1 MVKRYLSD
9 LSLQGNINIYQGM
22 IVSFFYTIFK
32 AITGIYYAS
41 AWFISIAV
49 YYLCLGI
56 IRAYLIRFYK
66 KKDEVKTYRNVGL
79 SLFLLNIPMGG
90 MIILMICTNSGFSYP
105 GYIIYLSAL
114 YTFYSFIISIRDI
127 VKFRKVG
134 SPILSSAKVLNFI
147 CVMMSVLGL
156 QTAMISKF
164 SNHGEAYR
172 QMMNMLTGGTVYSVV
187 VIIAL
192 YMLVHSKKLVSMIE
206 NNST

>member
-1 MVKRYLSD
+1 MFTCLIRLCNVRLLSD

-49 YYLCLGI
+49 YYLCLGV
-56 IRAYLIRFYK
+56 IRAYLIISYK

-79 SLFLLNIPMGG
+79 SLFLLNIPVGG
-90 MIILMICTNSGFSYP
+90 MIILMILTNSGFSYP
-105 GYIIYLSAL
+105 GYIIYLSS
-114 YTFYSFIISIRDI
+114 FYSFIISIRDI
-127 VKFRKVG
+127 FKFRKVG
-134 SPILSSAKVLNFI
+134 DPILSSAKVINFI

-172 QMMNMLTGGTVYSVV
+172 QMMNMLTGGAVYSVV
-187 VIIAL
+187 VIIVI
-192 YMLVHSKKLVSMIE
+192 YMLVHSRK
-206 NNST
+206 